1 MPKAVMHHYV
11 VQVQHGL
18 KCSIWDLINVVYISA
33 LQLFCSPFV
42 VVLDHKKK
50 ALVIAIRGTL
60 SMEVELIKLPLH
72 FTHLT

>member
-1 MPKAVMHHYV
+1 MAEAVMHHYICSASTAWLG
-11 VQVQHGL
+11 QY
-18 KCSIWDLINVVYISA
+18 SIWNLIIINVVYISA

-60 SMEVELIKLPLH
+60 SMEVELI
-72 FTHLT
+72 